1 MLIQDKNISID
12 RVLRNDIVIA
22 KNKMSRN
29 IIDYINVINI
39 CDVIW
44 NSSAYSLNTGRY
56 LATYMLDPWINMSN
70 KNIISKVV
78 DVFIAYHAVLIDML
92 DVKN

>member
-1 MLIQDKNISID
+1 MLIQDNNISID

-29 IIDYINVINI
+29 IIDYINVIKI

-44 NSSAYSLNTGRY
+44 NCSAHSLNTGRY
-56 LATYMLDPWINMSN
+56 LATYTLDPWIQISN

-78 DVFIAYHAVLIDML
+78 DVCIAYHAVLIDML
-92 DVKN
+92 NVKN

>member
-29 IIDYINVINI
+29 IIDYINVIKI
-39 CDVIW
+39 CDVI
-44 NSSAYSLNTGRY
+44 
-56 LATYMLDPWINMSN
+56 
-70 KNIISKVV
+70 
-78 DVFIAYHAVLIDML
+78 
-92 DVKN
+92 